1 MDKEKTIKDTI
12 SITPTEIEKAKKIG
26 KKIGKT
32 YRGEGS
38 FSGAVRY
45 LINKYNL

>member
-12 SITPTEIEKAKKIG
+12 SIKPSQIEKAKKIG

-32 YRGEGS
+32 YKGKGS
-38 FSGAVRY
+38 VSGAVGY
-45 LINKYNL
+45 LIDSYKL